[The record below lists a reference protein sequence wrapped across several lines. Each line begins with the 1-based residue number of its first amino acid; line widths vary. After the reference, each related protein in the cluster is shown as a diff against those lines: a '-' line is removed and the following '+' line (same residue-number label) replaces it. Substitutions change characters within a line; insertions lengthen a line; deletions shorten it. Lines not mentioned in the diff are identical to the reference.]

1 MSPHPRISVNSLSS
15 LFQSQDDDIALWR
28 QLGVDHVGLISPKL
42 ETVGWDAAR
51 DLVVGAGLRISNVSA
66 EERVVVE
73 SLRFAASVG
82 ASPVYITSGGAGSR
96 PWDEAVSAF
105 CARIAPHAALAR
117 ELGVRLA
124 VEPTIPFR
132 VDLSFAFC
140 MRDGFDLARAAGIAT
155 VLDFYSC
162 WYERGLEKLVRENL
176 DLVALVQ
183 ISDFS
188 LETHNTP
195 NRSVIGDGDVP
206 LERLFA
212 AMLDAGYE
220 GAFDLEILG
229 PRIEEEGYASAIARS
244 VERASEILDRLG
256 A

>member
-1 MSPHPRISVNSLSS
+1 VNSLSS

-28 QLGVDHVGLISPKL
+28 SLGIDHVGLISPKL
-42 ETVGWDAAR
+42 EQVGWDAAR
-51 DLVVGAGLRISNVSA
+51 DLVRAAGLRVSNVSI
-66 EERVVVE
+66 EERAIEE

-82 ASPVYITSGGAGSR
+82 AGPVYITSGGAGSLA
-96 PWDEAVSAF
+96 WDDAVAAF
-105 CARIAPHAALAR
+105 SARIAPRAALAR

-124 VEPTIPFR
+124 VEPTLPFR
-132 VDLSFAFC
+132 TDLSFVFC
-140 MRDGFDLARAAGIAT
+140 MRDGFDLARAAGVDT

-162 WYERGLEKLVRENL
+162 WYERDLDRIVRENI

-188 LETHNTP
+188 LKTHNTP

-212 AMLDAGYE
+212 AMLDAGYQ

-229 PRIEEEGYASAIARS
+229 PRIQEEGYASAIARS
-244 VERASEILDRLG
+244 VERASEILARLG

>member
-1 MSPHPRISVNSLSS
+1 MNSLSS
-15 LFQSQDDDIALWR
+15 LFQSLDDDIALWR
-28 QLGVDHVGLISPKL
+28 RLGVDHVGLISPKL
-42 ETVGWDAAR
+42 ANAGWDAAR
-51 DLVVGAGLRISNVSA
+51 GVVSETGLRVSNVSI
-66 EERVVVE
+66 EERVIEE

-82 ASPVYITSGGAGSR
+82 AGPVYITSGGAGSLA
-96 PWDEAVSAF
+96 WDAAVAAF
-105 CARIAPHAALAR
+105 CARIAPHAALAD

-124 VEPTIPFR
+124 VEPTLPFR
-132 VDLSFAFC
+132 SDLSFVFC
-140 MRDGFDLARAAGIAT
+140 MRDGFDLARAAGIGT

-162 WYERGLEKLVRENL
+162 WYERGLEALVRENV

-212 AMLDAGYE
+212 VMLDAGYE